1 MTTSGFDQAY
11 KSVELA
17 YSQGR
22 FAEALQEGQDLLETT
37 PLEASDPHSLRLKLL
52 LGHIHFYGLR
62 QPADA
67 GELYRQ
73 VQATA
78 TEGTTYND
86 LAAEGLALCEQSR
99 PSPGEAAAMPWATDL
114 ASMGSAPLSLAPAPP
129 DSDLEDLSS
138 VDGTPPAVEA
148 VRVEVLAEPT
158 SSDRDV
164 PDQRRFS
171 PEEEAELAK
180 GLLRVVLS

>member
-1 MTTSGFDQAY
+1 MTSSGFDQAY

-22 FAEALQEGQDLLETT
+22 FAEALQEGHDLLETT

-62 QPADA
+62 QPEDA

-73 VQATA
+73 VQTTA
-78 TEGTTYND
+78 AKGSTYND

-99 PSPGEAAAMPWATDL
+99 PVPSEAAAMPWATDL

-129 DSDLEDLSS
+129 DSGLEDESN
-138 VDGTPPAVEA
+138 VDGTPQAVEA
-148 VRVEVLAEPT
+148 VRVEVLAEPA
-158 SSDRDV
+158 SSGRDV
-164 PDQRRFS
+164 PGERRFS
-171 PEEEAELAK
+171 PEEEAELAQ
-180 GLLRVVLS
+180 GLLRVVLG

>member
-1 MTTSGFDQAY
+1 MTTSGFDQAH

-22 FAEALQEGQDLLETT
+22 FAEALQEGQDLLNAT
-37 PLEASDPHSLRLKLL
+37 PLEAGDPHSLRLKLL

-62 QPADA
+62 QPDAA

-78 TEGTTYND
+78 TLGSTYSD
-86 LAAEGLALCEQSR
+86 LATEGLALCQQSQPR
-99 PSPGEAAAMPWATDL
+99 
-114 ASMGSAPLSLAPAPP
+114 ASQPDLSLAPAPP
-129 DSDLEDLSS
+129 DRADLDSADLE
-138 VDGTPPAVEA
+138 E
-148 VRVEVLAEPT
+148 VRVEVLAEP
-158 SSDRDV
+158 SVSPNKHAGR
-164 PDQRRFS
+164 RRFS

-180 GLLRVVLS
+180 GLLRVVLG

>member
-22 FAEALQEGQDLLETT
+22 FTEALQEGQDLLNAT

-62 QPADA
+62 QPDAA
-67 GELYRQ
+67 GELYSQ

-78 TEGTTYND
+78 TQGSTYND
-86 LAAEGLALCEQSR
+86 LAAEGLALCEQSQPR
-99 PSPGEAAAMPWATDL
+99 ASQPEASQAAAMPWAADL
-114 ASMGSAPLSLAPAPP
+114 TSMGAAPLSLAPAPR
-129 DSDLEDLSS
+129 DSAELE
-138 VDGTPPAVEA
+138 E
-148 VRVEVLAEPT
+148 VRVEVLVEPSVSPNKDT
-158 SSDRDV
+158 GR
-164 PDQRRFS
+164 RRFS
-171 PEEEAELAK
+171 PEEDAELAK
-180 GLLRVVLS
+180 GLLRVVLG

>member
-22 FAEALQEGQDLLETT
+22 FTEALQEGQDLLNAT
-37 PLEASDPHSLRLKLL
+37 PLEAGDPHSLRLKLL

-62 QPADA
+62 QPDAA

-78 TEGTTYND
+78 TQGSTYND
-86 LAAEGLALCEQSR
+86 LAAEGLALCEQSQPR
-99 PSPGEAAAMPWATDL
+99 PSQPD
-114 ASMGSAPLSLAPAPP
+114 LSLAPAPP
-129 DSDLEDLSS
+129 DSADLE
-138 VDGTPPAVEA
+138 E
-148 VRVEVLAEPT
+148 VRVEVIVEPSVSPT
-158 SSDRDV
+158 KDTGR
-164 PDQRRFS
+164 RRFS

-180 GLLRVVLS
+180 GLLRVVLG